1 MNFNDWND
9 DGEPPD
15 DLDVAEGCRRSD
27 VEELLAINWQLI
39 LRIER
44 EQEEQR
50 ELAREFEEELDAL
63 FALIHSPDSAPDES
77 PDPPGW
83 PNL

>member
-1 MNFNDWND
+1 MNFNDWNN

-15 DLDVAEGCRRSD
+15 DRDVAEVYRTNG

-50 ELAREFEEELDAL
+50 ELAREFDEELDAL

-77 PDPPGW
+77 PGPPGW

>member
-1 MNFNDWND
+1 MNLNDWDD

-15 DLDVAEGCRRSD
+15 DEVFGEEYRGGG

-50 ELAREFEEELDAL
+50 ELAREFDEELDAL
-63 FALIHSPDSAPDES
+63 FALIRSPDSAPDES

>member
-1 MNFNDWND
+1 MNFNDWDD
-9 DGEPPD
+9 DGEPQD
-15 DLDVAEGCRRSD
+15 EMNAAEAYRRSD
-27 VEELLAINWQLI
+27 VEELLAINWRLI

-44 EQEEQR
+44 QYQEQR

-63 FALIHSPDSAPDES
+63 FALIHSPDPAPDES
-77 PDPPGW
+77 PDPPDW

>member
-1 MNFNDWND
+1 MNFNDWDD
-9 DGEPPD
+9 DGRSPND
-15 DLDVAEGCRRSD
+15 RDVAESYRRGD
-27 VEELLAINWQLI
+27 VEELLTINWRLI

-44 EQEEQR
+44 EEEEQR

-63 FALIHSPDSAPDES
+63 FALIHSPAPAADES

-83 PNL
+83 PDL

>member
-1 MNFNDWND
+1 MNFNNWDD

-15 DLDVAEGCRRSD
+15 DRDVAEVCRRND
-27 VEELLAINWQLI
+27 VEELLAVNWQLL

-44 EQEEQR
+44 EQQEQR
-50 ELAREFEEELDAL
+50 ELALEFEEELDAL
-63 FALIHSPDSAPDES
+63 FALIHSPDSGPNES

>member
-1 MNFNDWND
+1 MNLNDWDD

-15 DLDVAEGCRRSD
+15 EMDAAEVYRRDDV
-27 VEELLAINWQLI
+27 VELLAINWQLI

-50 ELAREFEEELDAL
+50 KLAREFEEELDAL

-83 PNL
+83 PDL

>member
-1 MNFNDWND
+1 MSLNDWND
-9 DGEPPD
+9 YGEAPD
-15 DLDVAEGCRRSD
+15 ELDVAEVYPRSD
-27 VEELLAINWQLI
+27 VEELLAINWRLL

-44 EQEEQR
+44 EREEQR

>member
-1 MNFNDWND
+1 MNLNDWND

-15 DLDVAEGCRRSD
+15 DLDVAEAYRRSD
-27 VEELLAINWQLI
+27 VEELLAINWRLI

-44 EQEEQR
+44 EHKEQR

-77 PDPPGW
+77 PAPPGW
-83 PNL
+83 PDL

>member
-1 MNFNDWND
+1 MNLNDWND
-9 DGEPPD
+9 GGEPPN
-15 DLDVAEGCRRSD
+15 DLDVAEEDRRSD

-63 FALIHSPDSAPDES
+63 FALIQSPDSALGES
-77 PDPPGW
+77 PGPPDW
-83 PNL
+83 PDL